1 MRLRTL
7 SKRNGSAGNARRILQ
22 PGAQEPA
29 PNVAHVTALAGGEA
43 LLPCDLSPDNDS
55 VALVLWYKDALP
67 TPVYSVD
74 ARRGDVSQARH
85 SSIAWGTRAYF
96 VTQPTPGLRLQ
107 ALAVTDSG
115 VYRCRVDFRK
125 DRTRNHESS
134 LLVIE
139 PPGTPVIREAVGDRE
154 PLRSLIGPYNEGD
167 SLALVCDVEGGVPEP
182 SVTWWRESVPLESVL
197 TEHRPGV
204 RRSALGP
211 FVLRRQDLM
220 AVLVCQASNSNL
232 TSPLTTSVTLD
243 MNFRPLE
250 VSVEAVSPTLE
261 AGKTGWL
268 SCRAVGSRPRS
279 RITWLLGDQVLTGAR
294 QNESLD
300 GNVTLSWLALRPT
313 ARHHGR
319 MLRCRADN
327 DLIPGSDIFAEF
339 RLQVL
344 FPPKL
349 TLRLASS
356 LRRSQLREGQDVY
369 LECVVEANPP
379 VSDVSWWFG
388 DRELFTDSTGGVLVN
403 NRSLVL
409 QKVRLDARGPYSCSA
424 ANSQGQGSSNT
435 LFLNFHYAPVCRRG
449 QPQVYGAASNQP
461 VRVNCEVQSEPAPT
475 SFHWRLGNESLTNFT
490 SLGHSSHVTLV
501 PRRIPQDL
509 TKRLLCW
516 ATNDVG
522 TQREPC
528 AFSLV
533 PARDPET
540 PRNCS
545 LHNRTASAFAVECE
559 PGDDGGMPPVYV
571 LQVLDQFNRSVLQ
584 ANASDRPAWTVSGL
598 NSGTRLSVMLYAVT
612 SKGRSPLT
620 LLRIKTLAGSQSL
633 TEPLWSGSLSPI
645 LVALI
650 ACAVG
655 LVAIVF
661 LVTVLLRYRSA
672 KERHKP
678 EPIKGDDELQIAP
691 LHQYPDGVLKLRSP
705 QSEEKCPD
713 VVLDVSGSDERLKEE
728 EDRPSEAVR
737 WKGWTEAD
745 AEHDKA
751 MLGRSPLQEY
761 QSKNGGQ
768 TRAVLSEPVSTA
780 VSTVVPSP
788 VAAPA
793 VAVPPTLCAET
804 TVDEVSECVVV
815 PPPLKYRQTIV

>member
-1 MRLRTL
+1 MQLL
-7 SKRNGSAGNARRILQ
+7 
-22 PGAQEPA
+22 
-29 PNVAHVTALAGGEA
+29 HVTALAGGEA

-107 ALAVTDSG
+107 DLAVTDSG

-125 DRTRNHESS
+125 DRTRNHETS

-139 PPGTPVIREAVGDRE
+139 PPGTPVIREAAGDRE

-167 SLALVCDVEGGVPEP
+167 SLGLVCDVEGGEFRVQVRCTQGVPEP

-197 TEHRPGV
+197 TEHRPGI

-369 LECVVEANPP
+369 LECVVDANPP

-435 LFLNFHYAPVCRRG
+435 LFLNFQYAPVCRRG
-449 QPQVYGAASNQP
+449 QQQVYGAASNQP

-490 SLGHSSHVTLV
+490 SFGHTSHATLV
-501 PRRIPQDL
+501 LRRVPQDL
-509 TKRLLCW
+509 GKRLLCW
-516 ATNDVG
+516 ATNELG

-533 PARDPET
+533 PARNPDP

-545 LHNRTASAFAVECE
+545 LQNRTASAFAVECE

-571 LQVLDQFNRSVLQ
+571 LQVLDQFNRSLLHV
-584 ANASDRPAWTVSGL
+584 NATDRPAWTVSGL
-598 NSGTRLSVMLYAVT
+598 SSGTRLSLVLYAVT
-612 SKGRSPLT
+612 SKGRSAMT
-620 LLRIKTLAGSQSL
+620 LLRAKTLAGSQSL
-633 TEPLWSGSLSPI
+633 TEPLWPGSLSPI

-655 LVAIVF
+655 LVAVAF
-661 LVTVLLRYRSA
+661 LVTLLLRYRSA
-672 KERHKP
+672 KERHK
-678 EPIKGDDELQIAP
+678 
-691 LHQYPDGVLKLRSP
+691 H
-705 QSEEKCPD
+705 
-713 VVLDVSGSDERLKEE
+713 VSGSEERLKVE

-745 AEHDKA
+745 AENDKA
-751 MLGRSPLQEY
+751 TLGRPSPQNY
-761 QSKNGGQ
+761 QSRNGGQ
-768 TRAVLSEPVSTA
+768 TRAVLTESVPTLVSTA
-780 VSTVVPSP
+780 GAVS
-788 VAAPA
+788 A
-793 VAVPPTLCAET
+793 VAVPSTLCAEAS
-804 TVDEVSECVVV
+804 VEEVVSECVVV

>member
-1 MRLRTL
+1 MRRRRDSGIPPLGWIALLAGFASSVTASL
-7 SKRNGSAGNARRILQ
+7 GSGNARRILQ
-22 PGAQEPA
+22 PGAQDPA

-107 ALAVTDSG
+107 DLAVTDSG

-125 DRTRNHESS
+125 DRTRNHETS
-134 LLVIE
+134 LLVI
-139 PPGTPVIREAVGDRE
+139 
-154 PLRSLIGPYNEGD
+154 
-167 SLALVCDVEGGVPEP
+167 GVPEP
-182 SVTWWRESVPLESVL
+182 SVTWWRESVPLESIL
-197 TEHRPGV
+197 TEHRPGI

-379 VSDVSWWFG
+379 RSPTSAG
-388 DRELFTDSTGGVLVN
+388 GSATASSSRTPTGGVLVN

-435 LFLNFHYAPVCRRG
+435 LFLNFQYAPVCRRG
-449 QPQVYGAASNQP
+449 QQQVYGAASNQP

-490 SLGHSSHVTLV
+490 SFGHTSHVTLV
-501 PRRIPQDL
+501 PRRVPQDL
-509 TKRLLCW
+509 GKRLLCW

-533 PARDPET
+533 PARDPDP

-545 LHNRTASAFAVECE
+545 LQNRTASAFAVECE

-571 LQVLDQFNRSVLQ
+571 LQVLDQFNRSVLHV
-584 ANASDRPAWTVSGL
+584 NATDRPAWTVSGL
-598 NSGTRLSVMLYAVT
+598 SSGARLSLVLYAVT
-612 SKGRSPLT
+612 SKGRSALT
-620 LLRIKTLAGSQSL
+620 LLRAKTLAGSQSL
-633 TEPLWSGSLSPI
+633 TEPLWPGSLSPI

-655 LVAIVF
+655 LVAIAF
-661 LVTVLLRYRSA
+661 LVTLLLRYRSA

-705 QSEEKCPD
+705 QN
-713 VVLDVSGSDERLKEE
+713 VSGSEERLKEE

-751 MLGRSPLQEY
+751 TLGRPPPQEY

-768 TRAVLSEPVSTA
+768 TRAVLTESGVHFGLYACHRSCCCRAVRLVRRGECGRGRVGMCGGSASAQVSSDNC
-780 VSTVVPSP
+780 VRR
-788 VAAPA
+788 
-793 VAVPPTLCAET
+793 
-804 TVDEVSECVVV
+804 DE
-815 PPPLKYRQTIV
+815 

>member
-1 MRLRTL
+1 MLTD
-7 SKRNGSAGNARRILQ
+7 AGEGIL
-22 PGAQEPA
+22 
-29 PNVAHVTALAGGEA
+29 NT
-43 LLPCDLSPDNDS
+43 
-55 VALVLWYKDALP
+55 
-67 TPVYSVD
+67 
-74 ARRGDVSQARH
+74 QAR
-85 SSIAWGTRAYF
+85 
-96 VTQPTPGLRLQ
+96 
-107 ALAVTDSG
+107 
-115 VYRCRVDFRK
+115 
-125 DRTRNHESS
+125 
-134 LLVIE
+134 
-139 PPGTPVIREAVGDRE
+139 
-154 PLRSLIGPYNEGD
+154 
-167 SLALVCDVEGGVPEP
+167 VPEP

-369 LECVVEANPP
+369 LECIVEANPP

-388 DRELFTDSTGGVLVN
+388 DRELFTDSTGGILVN

-409 QKVRLDARGPYSCSA
+409 QKVRLNARGPYSCSA
-424 ANSQGQGSSNT
+424 ANSQGQGSSST
-435 LFLNFHYAPVCRRG
+435 LFLNFQYAPVCRRG

-490 SLGHSSHVTLV
+490 SFGHTSHVTLV
-501 PRRIPQDL
+501 PRRVPQDL
-509 TKRLLCW
+509 GKRLLCW

-533 PARDPET
+533 PARDPDP

-545 LHNRTASAFAVECE
+545 LQNRTASAFAVECE

-571 LQVLDQFNRSVLQ
+571 LQVLDQFNRSVLHV
-584 ANASDRPAWTVSGL
+584 NATDRPAWTVSGL
-598 NSGTRLSVMLYAVT
+598 SSGARLSLVLYAVT
-612 SKGRSPLT
+612 SKGRSALT
-620 LLRIKTLAGSQSL
+620 LLRAKTLAGSQSL
-633 TEPLWSGSLSPI
+633 TEPLWPGSLSPI

-655 LVAIVF
+655 LVAIAF
-661 LVTVLLRYRSA
+661 LVTLLLRYRSA
-672 KERHKP
+672 KERHK
-678 EPIKGDDELQIAP
+678 
-691 LHQYPDGVLKLRSP
+691 H
-705 QSEEKCPD
+705 
-713 VVLDVSGSDERLKEE
+713 VSGSEERLKEE

-745 AEHDKA
+745 AEHDKST
-751 MLGRSPLQEY
+751 LGRPPPQEY
-761 QSKNGGQ
+761 QSKNAGH
-768 TRAVLSEPVSTA
+768 TRAVLNESVSTL
-780 VSTVVPSP
+780 VSTP
-788 VAAPA
+788 VAVPA
-793 VAVPPTLCAET
+793 VAVPSALCTEAN
-804 TVDEVSECVVV
+804 VDDVSECVVV